1 MNRNSIDAITKN
13 LLRDQSRLSR
23 TWDSSDAAE
32 LARQLQDEYDDD
44 TTMSIESPNT
54 SYDSSVSGGNQ
65 QKTTLRQLVPAL
77 FESRLKKIGDPYD
90 INLIIERTLAD
101 SKLNDFKTLLSL
113 RDFEEIAGEIK
124 NLNSR
129 KKTLLDNMD
138 TETNPFL
145 KELVSIDMKLK
156 SLQKQISL
164 HYLKVGELGYVND
177 VLINADTK
185 MLDQNL
191 DSTLET
197 GIEKSLEDLVA
208 NVVSLSVQHNIQLPE
223 PDLTSMKTLQGR
235 IMWCTSCITALT
247 NGGVNNDNSAVDNG
261 IVSGVR
267 SSDLRSLKSSTS
279 SPSPRNTN
287 QLFFPPPDSF
297 HHRGE
302 STISSSN
309 FSEDSPLSEYHDL
322 KTKLKDLQFAHTYL
336 TKQYQEERVQY
347 NKSLN
352 SLRFKATH
360 YNEQLIT
367 TKTELIKT
375 QSQMSSYDM
384 KMKELEARLKASED
398 EVLKLTKENNLL
410 KVEHLGE
417 VNGNRN
423 GNNSAN
429 NSPHGSTSGIN
440 NDGVYSNSS
449 SPKLLPPLSAT
460 SMSSDDSNGYSNGN
474 NNNNNSR
481 NSISASILRLE
492 FKKLVHKMNDKFE
505 SDLEKE
511 RVENQRLQKLVKM
524 YEQKSSHSSSAGT
537 SAPSSRG
544 RK

>member
-65 QKTTLRQLVPAL
+65 KTTLRQLVPAL

-113 RDFEEIAGEIK
+113 RDFEEIAAEIK
-124 NLNSR
+124 NLNAR

-156 SLQKQISL
+156 SLEKQITL

-208 NVVSLSVQHNIQLPE
+208 NVVSLSVQHSINLPD

-235 IMWCTSCITALT
+235 IMWCSSCITALT
-247 NGGVNNDNSAVDNG
+247 NGGVNNDNSVVGGVGSG
-261 IVSGVR
+261 IR

-279 SPSPRNTN
+279 SSSPRNTN
-287 QLFFPPPDSF
+287 PLFFPPPETF

-309 FSEDSPLSEYHDL
+309 FSEDSPISEYHDL

-336 TKQYQEERVQY
+336 TKQYQDERSQY

-417 VNGNRN
+417 VNGNGGN
-423 GNNSAN
+423 SGNNSA
-429 NSPHGSTSGIN
+429 HGSTTGTN
-440 NDGVYSNSS
+440 NDGDYSNSS

-460 SMSSDDSNGYSNGN
+460 SMSSFGNDDSNGYSNSTS
-474 NNNNNSR
+474 NNNSR

-511 RVENQRLQKLVKM
+511 RVENQRLQNLVKM
-524 YEQKSSHSSSAGT
+524 YEEKASGPSSTTIT
-537 SAPSSRG
+537 SAPSSSG
-544 RK
+544 SK